1 MNHVDLLRRLDAC
14 DEAIEWYG
22 DRDSEDAWRECQH
35 GDWMLWIASKIGV
48 DRKRI
53 VMASCDC
60 VEPALQFVPDG
71 EDRPRAAVDAA
82 RAWCQGAASYE
93 EVRAAAAVA
102 DALANA
108 AFANAAFAN
117 AAFANAAAV
126 ADALA
131 NAAFAY
137 AYYAAYAAAASAYY
151 AAYAAYAATATH
163 YASSAAS
170 SAAAAFAYAY
180 YAAHAANATHYA
192 AAARTQSLAASADI
206 VRRHIPWDVV
216 REALAKLEA

>member
-1 MNHVDLLRRLDAC
+1 MNHIDLLRRLEVC
-14 DEAIEWYG
+14 HEAIEWYG

-35 GDWMLWIASKIGV
+35 GEWMLWIASKIGV

-108 AFANAAFAN
+108 AFANAVFAN
-117 AAFANAAAV
+117 AAV
-126 ADALA
+126 ADAA
-131 NAAFAY
+131 YAY

-163 YASSAAS
+163 YASSAS
-170 SAAAAFAYAY
+170 SAAAAAAAAYAYAY

>member
-22 DRDSEDAWRECQH
+22 DRDSEDAWRDCQH

-71 EDRPRAAVDAA
+71 EDRPRAAIDTA
-82 RAWCQGAASYE
+82 RAWCRGAATDE
-93 EVRAAAAVA
+93 EVRAAAAAA
-102 DALANA
+102 DAA
-108 AFANAAFAN
+108 
-117 AAFANAAAV
+117 
-126 ADALA
+126 ADAA
-131 NAAFAY
+131 DAASAT
-137 AYYAAYAAAASAYY
+137 AAASA
-151 AAYAAYAATATH
+151 
-163 YASSAAS
+163 
-170 SAAAAFAYAY
+170 AAAAAAAYAYAY
-180 YAAHAANATHYA
+180 YAAHAANAASVAVCADATA
-192 AAARTQSLAASADI
+192 AYAARTQSLAASAAI

>member
-108 AFANAAFAN
+108 AFANAA
-117 AAFANAAAV
+117 V
-126 ADALA
+126 ADAA
-131 NAAFAY
+131 YADAAYAY

-170 SAAAAFAYAY
+170 SAAAAYAYAY

-192 AAARTQSLAASADI
+192 AAARTQSLAASAGI

>member
-117 AAFANAAAV
+117 AAV
-126 ADALA
+126 ADAA
-131 NAAFAY
+131 YADAAYAY

-170 SAAAAFAYAY
+170 SAAAAYAYAY

>member
-108 AFANAAFAN
+108 AFANAA
-117 AAFANAAAV
+117 V
-126 ADALA
+126 ADAA
-131 NAAFAY
+131 YADAAYAY

-170 SAAAAFAYAY
+170 SAAAAYAYAY